1 MKKLIGKILIGI
13 GVLLLVLVLAVCLYV
28 FIGKTVNRKGTAI
41 QSDAGIRESV
51 VIEVNGIQQELTI
64 CGEDQNNPVLL
75 FIHGGPGSPFGFVN
89 YLWRPYLD
97 EAFTIVTYDQRGC
110 GRTHYANPDAE
121 VSKELILQDMDGI
134 VDYLRERFDKEQVVI
149 VGYSWGTLLGTTY
162 VYEHPE
168 KVSEYVGA
176 GQVVNLYAGEDIAFN
191 EAVKRATA
199 ADDTEYVTRI
209 TSAYTAFLST
219 RKIDEDFMTFR
230 NMEPKYLRGDREKTV
245 GQLLPA
251 AITSPDMSMQDLK
264 WYLIDSNQVLMAEDN
279 PLTEALF
286 CFDAYE
292 MTDYQVPMY
301 FISGGN
307 DYVTPFPAVEAYY
320 ESITAPQKDM
330 VIIDGVGHNAFLDV
344 PEEFAAA
351 IQQFVLGK

>member
-1 MKKLIGKILIGI
+1 MKKLIVKILIGI
-13 GVLLLVLVLAVCLYV
+13 GALLLVLILAVCLYV
-28 FIGKTVNRKGTAI
+28 FVGRAVNRKETAI
-41 QSDAGIRESV
+41 QSDAGIQESV
-51 VIEVNGIQQELTI
+51 VIEVNGIQQELNI

-89 YLWRPYLD
+89 YLWKPQLD
-97 EAFTIVTYDQRGC
+97 EEFTIVTYDQRGC

-121 VSKELILQDMDGI
+121 VSAELILQDMDGI
-134 VDYLRERFDKEQVVI
+134 VDYLRERFGQEQIVI

-168 KVSEYVGA
+168 KVSGYVGA
-176 GQVVNLYAGEDIAFN
+176 GQVVNFDTSEDIAFN

-199 ADDTEYVTRI
+199 ANDTAYVDQI
-209 TSAYTAFLST
+209 TAAYTAFLST
-219 RKIDEDFMTFR
+219 RKMDEDFMAFR
-230 NMEPKYLRGDREKTV
+230 SMEPKYLRGDREKTV

-251 AITSPDMSMQDLK
+251 AITSPDMNMQDLK
-264 WYLIDSNQVLMAEDN
+264 WYLFDSNQVLMAEDN
-279 PLTEALF
+279 PLTETLF
-286 CFDAYE
+286 RFDAYE
-292 MTDYQVPMY
+292 MTEYQVPMY

-307 DYVTPFPAVEAYY
+307 DYVTSFSVVEAYY
-320 ESITAPQKDM
+320 ESITAPKKDM

-351 IQQFVLGK
+351 IKQFVLGK